1 MPPARADSTGQGD
14 GEDAMPSPFSL
25 PLGESLLEVEDVE
38 TAGHVACVDA
48 PLYYL
53 ADQLPAPYQPVMSWR
68 WPSLETPSRPGSIA
82 PGLAVPLPPRRNT
95 CAVPRRSRRGSPGS
109 SKSSGSWASMG
120 LGLTWI

>member
-38 TAGHVACVDA
+38 AAGHVACVDA

-53 ADQLPAPYQPVMSWR
+53 ADQLPAPGMTLQTLVLPQLVWPDSRTPSWLRGTPEKSTCQVPAPYQP
-68 WPSLETPSRPGSIA
+68 
-82 PGLAVPLPPRRNT
+82 
-95 CAVPRRSRRGSPGS
+95 
-109 SKSSGSWASMG
+109 
-120 LGLTWI
+120 